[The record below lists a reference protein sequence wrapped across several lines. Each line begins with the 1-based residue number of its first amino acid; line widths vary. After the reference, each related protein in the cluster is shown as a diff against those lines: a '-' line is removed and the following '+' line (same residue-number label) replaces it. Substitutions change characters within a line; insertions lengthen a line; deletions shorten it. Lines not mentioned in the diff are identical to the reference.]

1 MQVTFN
7 NRKILPTSYKKKQKA
22 NGTDGGLGF
31 QTTIFSPVQYSIRFG
46 SGVMPVEQMEL
57 ILQQASENAEEVEID
72 FIEGRNQF
80 GSYME
85 IYSVKPLKTTKTA

>member
-1 MQVTFN
+1 
-7 NRKILPTSYKKKQKA
+7 
-22 NGTDGGLGF
+22 
-31 QTTIFSPVQYSIRFG
+31 
-46 SGVMPVEQMEL
+46 MEL